1 MFLKTSELDFKS
13 KFFSTLIALF
23 PLSFIAGNLVINL
36 NIVILIVSAFIFFG
50 KEIFRIKFNI
60 IDKLITVIF
69 VYILFVGIFNTVE
82 NFYFIEEAITDTVI
96 LKKTILF
103 FRYFLVYFIL
113 RFLVEKKILSL
124 RFLFLFS
131 IIGSLFV
138 SFDLIYQFIF
148 NYDIFGYEK
157 IGRKYPGPF
166 GNEAIAGGYLQRFSL
181 IGIFY
186 VILFSNQKDKKYL
199 IVFVSFLIILFIV
212 SIGISGNRMPLLL
225 FAFIVILIFLFE
237 EKLRKF
243 LILLA
248 FVLSLIFFSLNKF
261 VPTFSQNIQNFTHQ
275 ISWIYEHWAAEDKE
289 LRTAVPSYYFEFSSF
304 YETWRMNEF
313 LGGGIKSFRINCLKR
328 DNVIEKW
335 RDFSCNM
342 HPHNYYLEILT
353 DLGLVGFLLIIFLLY
368 KLLYLAFFKYFKY
381 LKKDKLRY
389 ILTPLIFLLIAEF
402 FPLRSSGS
410 FFTTNNSA
418 FIFILIALIASF
430 FKGRNLN

>member
-13 KFFSTLIALF
+13 KFFSTLIAFF

-275 ISWIYEHWAAEDKE
+275 MKPILEQLIMM
-289 LRTAVPSYYFEFSSF
+289 V
-304 YETWRMNEF
+304 N
-313 LGGGIKSFRINCLKR
+313 GGFGVKVQL
-328 DNVIEKW
+328 
-335 RDFSCNM
+335 M
-342 HPHNYYLEILT
+342 AL
-353 DLGLVGFLLIIFLLY
+353 LVQVYHQIFTYQLV
-368 KLLYLAFFKYFKY
+368 
-381 LKKDKLRY
+381 
-389 ILTPLIFLLIAEF
+389 
-402 FPLRSSGS
+402 
-410 FFTTNNSA
+410 
-418 FIFILIALIASF
+418 
-430 FKGRNLN
+430 